1 MSEGEVSKGYKNANS
16 YYYYE
21 ATASDISDILAR

>member
-16 YYYYE
+16 YYYE